1 VQRQAPP
8 EQSDEDCRVRV
19 GVDLVAVER
28 VARLLREQPQALDEL
43 FTPTEQAYCAG
54 KRRRFEHLAA
64 RFAAKEAVLKAFGTG
79 VGQRMRWTDVEIVNN
94 PLGRPRVRLNG
105 AVAARARERGVRE
118 VDVSLSHTA
127 DLAIAQA
134 VAVLAGRPE
143 RPSAGHNLGDETE
156 DVCALPP
163 D

>member
-1 VQRQAPP
+1 VQKPPP
-8 EQSDEDCRVRV
+8 EPPAEHCRVRV
-19 GVDLVAVER
+19 GVDLVAVAR
-28 VARLLREQPQALDEL
+28 VARLLGEQPQAVDEL
-43 FTPTEQAYCAG
+43 FTPTEQAYCDG

-94 PLGRPRVRLNG
+94 PLGRPRVRLHG
-105 AVAARARERGVRE
+105 AVAQRARRRGLRE

-127 DLAIAQA
+127 ELAIAQA
-134 VAVLAGRPE
+134 VAVLGGRPE
-143 RPSAGHNLGDETE
+143 AAEVDAHGEDAG
-156 DVCALPP
+156 ALPS